1 MCIQHTLYSKVF
13 IVFLSDTINFT
24 VLPKHQ
30 QMCIHLKND
39 LKITWGG
46 YHVFRNT
53 TWKNA
58 KAGDK
63 VKVMIETYKSSLD
76 VGSYACAIKIKHRYY
91 DAYLTV
97 DHIPI
102 EIYRYWFY

>member
-39 LKITWGG
+39 LKIASGG

-53 TWKNA
+53 TWINVKT
-58 KAGDK
+58 GDK
-63 VKVMIETYKSSLD
+63 VTVMTESDKTSSEVNFLH
-76 VGSYACAIKIKHRYY
+76 A
-91 DAYLTV
+91 
-97 DHIPI
+97 P
-102 EIYRYWFY
+102 